1 MVDEEAEWKDEAIY
15 EVITVVNILIRKVC
29 NRINYDDDGEDDE
42 SGSEEEDESGSEKE
56 EEDESGSEKEE
67 EDESGSEKEEDM
79 YAHPISAFERMRE
92 KKTVDDSDLDS
103 DDERKNRWINKYI
116 GENEYKKSSC
126 Q

>member
-42 SGSEEEDESGSEKE
+42 SGSE

>member
-56 EEDESGSEKEE
+56 EEDESGSERK
-67 EDESGSEKEEDM
+67 K
-79 YAHPISAFERMRE
+79 RMKVDQKR
-92 KKTVDDSDLDS
+92 KKTCMHILY
-103 DDERKNRWINKYI
+103 RPLK
-116 GENEYKKSSC
+116 G
-126 Q
+126 